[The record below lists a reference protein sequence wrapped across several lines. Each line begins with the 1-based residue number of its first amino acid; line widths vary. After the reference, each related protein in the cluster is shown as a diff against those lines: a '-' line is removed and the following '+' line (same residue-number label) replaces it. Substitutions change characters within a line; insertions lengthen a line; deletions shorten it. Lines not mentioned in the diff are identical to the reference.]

1 MARNSA
7 QAARSADGPIGVAPG
22 SGSGRLCAASTSYAA
37 AAIRFPIRDAS
48 GQTSSCSGV
57 PLSTETS
64 SASPRGAGDPDVFVP
79 SNRVTVTG
87 APAASTLGWTSW
99 ALFEW
104 ARNPYVILVT
114 IYVFAPYFSTQV
126 VGDPVRGQALLGDA
140 NKYAGLMIAILA
152 PFAGAIADRSGRRK
166 PWICC
171 FILLMVPAM
180 AALWFSVPGEGGI
193 GVLPTLICIIVI
205 AMCFEFGAVFHNSML
220 PHVAPATRIGFVSG
234 LAISLGNV
242 AGLLLMVSVLF
253 LLALPGTVEWSW
265 VPAEAWFG
273 IDQERFED
281 ARIVGPLTA
290 AWLLLFALPL
300 LLFTP
305 DGAQG
310 LGIRAAVREGLKE
323 VRDTLRELPHYRNIA
338 TYLMARMIYNDG
350 LVGILIF
357 GGVYAAGIFGW
368 GTVHMLLFGIFMS
381 AAAAIG
387 GYVGGWLDDRLGSKR
402 AILLSVGGTSLLLC
416 TGVSITPEE
425 ILFVFPYDAETATR
439 LWQAPYFNTLPE
451 LLYFC
456 NGLGFAMFVTSA
468 FASSRTM
475 MARISPPTMTT
486 QFFGLYALSG
496 TATAFLGPWMVGAMT
511 AAFASQRVGYA
522 SLIILFVIGFIG
534 MLFVREERATS
545 HRDPR

>member
-1 MARNSA
+1 MS
-7 QAARSADGPIGVAPG
+7 SPP
-22 SGSGRLCAASTSYAA
+22 
-37 AAIRFPIRDAS
+37 
-48 GQTSSCSGV
+48 TSSTEV
-57 PLSTETS
+57 P
-64 SASPRGAGDPDVFVP
+64 GDPNTFVP
-79 SNRVTVTG
+79 SDRITVTG

-126 VGDPVRGQALLGDA
+126 AGDPVRGQALLGDA
-140 NKYAGLMIAILA
+140 NKYAGFMIALMA

-166 PWICC
+166 PWIAC
-171 FILLMVPAM
+171 FIIIMAPAM
-180 AALWFSVPGEGGI
+180 AALWFAVPGDGGL
-193 GVLPTLICIIVI
+193 GVVPTLACIVII
-205 AMCFEFGAVFHNSML
+205 AMCFEFGAVFHNAML
-220 PHVAPATRIGFVSG
+220 PHVAPANRIGFVSG

-253 LLALPGTVEWSW
+253 LLALPGTVDWGW
-265 VPAEAWFG
+265 VPQEAWFG
-273 IDQERFED
+273 IDQQRFED

-305 DGAQG
+305 DGAKGVAIRTAVSQG
-310 LGIRAAVREGLKE
+310 LRE
-323 VRDTLRELPHYRNIA
+323 VRDTLKQLSHYRNIA
-338 TYLMARMIYNDG
+338 TYLVVRMLYNDG

-357 GGVYAAGIFGW
+357 GGVYAAGVFSW

-402 AILLSVGGTSLLLC
+402 AILISVGGTAVLLC

-425 ILFVFPYDAETATR
+425 ILFVLPYDADTAGR
-439 LWQAPYFNTLPE
+439 LWSAPYFNTLPE
-451 LLYFC
+451 FLYFL

-475 MARISPPTMTT
+475 MARISPPSMTT

-496 TATAFLGPWMVGAMT
+496 TATAFLGPWLVGATT

-522 SLIILFVIGFIG
+522 SLIVFFVVGFIG

-545 HRDPR
+545 HRDA